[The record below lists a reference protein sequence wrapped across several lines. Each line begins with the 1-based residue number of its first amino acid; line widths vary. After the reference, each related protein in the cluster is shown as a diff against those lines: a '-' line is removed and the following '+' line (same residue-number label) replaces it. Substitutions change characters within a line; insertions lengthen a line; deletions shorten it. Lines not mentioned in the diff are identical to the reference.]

1 LKWLYI
7 VIFECD
13 GKFRS
18 CSERIAVAH
27 AAARPDKTRRT
38 LVLAALVAGTCF
50 ATTRP
55 LAAEDDRPG
64 SDERPEASD
73 LLVFPTATV
82 KATS

>member
-1 LKWLYI
+1 
-7 VIFECD
+7 
-13 GKFRS
+13 
-18 CSERIAVAH
+18 
-27 AAARPDKTRRT
+27 
-38 LVLAALVAGTCF
+38 VLAALVAGTCF